1 MPYRCPVCGAGVEDA
16 YERCHRPDCPVV
28 LTQEQ
33 LRVLWAR
40 SQEELPGMSERAV
53 QFLVGYCC
61 GFVMGAGLAVAVL
74 AAWT

>member
-1 MPYRCPVCGAGVEDA
+1 M
-16 YERCHRPDCPVV
+16 
-28 LTQEQ
+28 
-33 LRVLWAR
+33 
-40 SQEELPGMSERAV
+40 QEELPGMSERAV